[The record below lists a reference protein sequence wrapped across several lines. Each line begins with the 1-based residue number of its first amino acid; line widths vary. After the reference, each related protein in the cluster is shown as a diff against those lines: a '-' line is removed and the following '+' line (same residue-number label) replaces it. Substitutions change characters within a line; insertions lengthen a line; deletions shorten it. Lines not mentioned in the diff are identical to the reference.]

1 VLLSVIGGL
10 LLFLVVIIS
19 GIICIIA
26 GYAPAN
32 IAAKM
37 NPVEAIGFSF

>member
-1 VLLSVIGGL
+1 MYLTAGNI
-10 LLFLVVIIS
+10 FLAVIIS
-19 GIICIIA
+19 GIIGIVA

-32 IAAKM
+32 TAAKM